1 MTELR
6 IPLLNARAADV
17 VDFGSGF
24 VVRPATEDERSRWA
38 DQPIIRDVVPHRVMP
53 EIRSVLVCTG
63 HGRYRPGQADSFE
76 EELMVWF
83 GLASLL
89 TGRAVEAAFC
99 EEWLRSDDGS
109 DANEPDGGRRLAG
122 PLYFRFSLPVTEAP
136 PWNGPIALDGIAEHL
151 RDQLPMFR
159 SARPFAGTF
168 RYALARWYTSLNK
181 NRRTLEDAVVD
192 LSIALEALFVVD
204 DDRYEIA
211 SLMRERIAR
220 YWWAGEGTKRD
231 LRMMKDHVHNVYDVR
246 SRIVHGTIVHAER
259 LSEARSIL
267 DEVVREVI
275 IDFVTG
281 KLDDFDPRRYWM
293 PLKRPGFVT
302 RLRARLS
309 YLVTSTIALRRGQ
322 RRRRNAK
329 RTRPRNS

>member
-1 MTELR
+1 
-6 IPLLNARAADV
+6 
-17 VDFGSGF
+17 
-24 VVRPATEDERSRWA
+24 
-38 DQPIIRDVVPHRVMP
+38 
-53 EIRSVLVCTG
+53 
-63 HGRYRPGQADSFE
+63 
-76 EELMVWF
+76 MVWF